1 VGMLRRMK
9 DMRDMA
15 NAAPAMVAQAQQLGA
30 QARQMA
36 AAQQAAM
43 QAQMMQPGGLAPGGG
58 PAGADFEPIA
68 GVSLEQFVGVSKG
81 VAVYNYDQS
90 RLAEIAALKGIPA
103 FSWEDASRGWNDR
116 IKGNPAVAQR
126 FNQLYRAG

>member
-1 VGMLRRMK
+1 MLRRMK

-43 QAQMMQPGGLAPGGG
+43 QAQMMQPGGLAPGGA

-126 FNQLYRAG
+126 FSQLYRAG